1 MYFKFV
7 SKANTLAFLKQK
19 KIKANINDFVVLT
32 KKKILLNDK
41 WADLILKK
49 FIKKS
54 IILRSSSLEEDQ
66 NYSSNAGKFDTYV
79 ILHPNKKN
87 LIECTQ
93 KIISN
98 FGSNQDAVMFQEF
111 LKNPDLSGVIF
122 TRDLNNLA
130 PYYIINYDKSGRTDL
145 VTSGKKNISQKTLI
159 IYRNYKKITKKFLNL
174 IKLTRKLEEIFQ
186 IDYLDI
192 EFAIKNKKIY
202 IFQVRPI
209 TKKNKNYDN
218 VVDDILVNLKK
229 KLNKLQKQNSLID
242 GRTTIF
248 SNMSDWNPAEM
259 IGSKS
264 DTLSISMYEELITDS
279 IWAQQRFNYG
289 YKDVEGNPLMI
300 DFVFSPYID
309 LRTDL
314 NSFLPEN
321 LPKKIQKKTINYLIK
336 KLKNHPELHDKI
348 EFSLMKTCNS
358 FDLKDYLSKFLNNTE
373 SNIYKKNLIN
383 LTNQIINSKS
393 DNLFNNDIKKINIL
407 KKKLFD
413 NGTSKNHPIQNIF
426 YLINLIKKKGTLPFS
441 GIARTAFIYTSILR
455 DLEINKKIS
464 SKKLLKFYNNIDSI
478 NNIFILDLK
487 KYINKKLS
495 KKVFLAKYGHLRPN
509 MYSIESFNYKEG
521 INKYFDIRSTSNQKL
536 LKNDFEISNNAHNEI
551 TKFLTKNSFLID
563 SKKLFD
569 NARRAIYHRE
579 YSKYVF
585 SKGIDLIFKNLI
597 ELGKSLNISR
607 DDLKFISIKTIKNAY
622 NNLHPIK
629 FEKILKN
636 EILQNKKLY
645 YYSKMI
651 KLPDVIT
658 TSSDIFQFTQDLNKE
673 NYVTNF
679 RVESGIYLFQNSIK
693 KFNPKKIINKIVFIE
708 NADPGYDFIFSYKI
722 KGLIT
727 QYGGANSHMSIRC
740 MEQNIPA
747 AIGIGEK
754 KFNFFSKCKKIQLDC
769 ERKKITK
776 LY

>member
-1 MYFKFV
+1 MKYKFV

-19 KIKANINDFVVLT
+19 KIKANFNDFMVLA

-41 WADLILKK
+41 WVDLVLKK
-49 FIKKS
+49 FNKKS
-54 IILRSSSLEEDQ
+54 IIVRSSSFKEDQ
-66 NYSSNAGKFDTYV
+66 NYNSNAGKFDSYV
-79 ILHPNKKN
+79 IMHPNKKN
-87 LIECTQ
+87 IIYHTQ

-98 FGSNQDAVMFQEF
+98 FNSNQDEVIFQEF
-111 LKNPDLSGVIF
+111 LKNPELSGVIF
-122 TRDLNNLA
+122 TRDLNSLS
-130 PYYIINYDKSGRTDL
+130 PYYVINYDKSGRTDL
-145 VTSGKKNISQKTLI
+145 VTSGKKNISQKTII
-159 IYRNYKKITKKFLNL
+159 IYRNYKKITKKFFNL
-174 IKLTRKLEEIFQ
+174 IKLTKKLEEIFQ
-186 IDYLDI
+186 MDYLDI

-218 VVDDILVNLKK
+218 IVEDILVNLKK
-229 KLNKLQKQNSLID
+229 KLDKLQKQSSLIE
-242 GRTTIF
+242 GRTTVF

-289 YKDVEGNPLMI
+289 YKDVEGNPLMV
-300 DFVFSPYID
+300 DFIFSPYID

-321 LPKKIQKKTINYLIK
+321 LPKKIQQKTINHLIK

-348 EFSLMKTCNS
+348 EFNLIKTCNS
-358 FDLKDYLSKFLNNTE
+358 FDLKSYLLKFLNNTE

-393 DNLFNNDIKKINIL
+393 DNLFNNDIKKINFL
-407 KKKLFD
+407 KKKLFE
-413 NGTSKNHPIQNIF
+413 NPKLKNHPVQNIF

-441 GIARTAFIYTSILR
+441 GIARIAFIYTSILR
-455 DLEINKKIS
+455 DLEINKIIS
-464 SKKLLKFYNNIDSI
+464 SKKLIKFYNNVDSI

-487 KYINKKLS
+487 KYISKKLS
-495 KKVFLAKYGHLRPN
+495 KKIFLKKYGHLRPN
-509 MYSIESFNYKEG
+509 MYSIDSLNYKEG
-521 INKYFDIRSTSNQKL
+521 INNYFDIKSVSNQKF
-536 LKNDFEISNNAHNEI
+536 LKNNFEISNNIHNEI
-551 TKFLTKNSFLID
+551 TRFLRKNLFSID
-563 SKKLFD
+563 SKKLFN
-569 NARRAIYHRE
+569 NARQAIYHRE

-585 SKGIDLIFKNLI
+585 SKGIDLIFENLI
-597 ELGKSLNISR
+597 ELGKSLKISR

-636 EILQNKKLY
+636 EIMQNKKLY

-658 TSSDIFQFTQDLNKE
+658 ASSDIFHFTQDLNKE
-673 NYVTNF
+673 NYVTSSQ
-679 RVESGIYLFQNSIK
+679 VDSSIYLFQNNIK

-708 NADPGYDFIFSYKI
+708 NADPGYDFIFSYNI

-769 ERKKITK
+769 ERKKIIK
-776 LY
+776 LF